1 MMTATDHS
9 GFPDGLATLQ
19 LLAVSSVV
27 FAHPSLGSAEP
38 GAGLSFARRRR
49 GPDHKS
55 ARSDTMTKRLCIR
68 LAMGALGAAVAVATA
83 AVPGRAEDKVI
94 KIGALLPIS
103 GPGSYFGVQDKQ
115 GIELALELI
124 NKTGVNGYKLD
135 VKYEDSACGP
145 LPATQA
151 AKRLLEQYKPDVILG
166 EECSDA
172 TLAIMPVVEEAKVP
186 LINAG
191 SSAIK
196 ITEPGNPWT
205 FRIFPNEVMQG
216 VDIANNAYKKLNART
231 AVLLHENTNAGIGNA
246 NVFNEAFTKLGGKVL
261 ADIGFGRDVNDFTA
275 IATRIAGLGA
285 VDVIPTYTLEGQGLK
300 ITQALMQAGV
310 TKGGDGKAI
319 QVGTIWLPFGFE
331 QKAGKAAL
339 GYVRAVQF
347 DPLDQRPVVRDF
359 IAAFKAKYNQS
370 PTHLHAHSYD
380 QIALVADVV
389 KRGGTD
395 AQSIR
400 DGLAAT
406 KNFSGVTG
414 SVAFD
419 QTNQNTSMDTIHYME
434 TLPDLTWKPLGWN

>member
-1 MMTATDHS
+1 MTMRSRRRVSFAQMVAASFAAATFVVAMTA
-9 GFPDGLATLQ
+9 
-19 LLAVSSVV
+19 
-27 FAHPSLGSAEP
+27 
-38 GAGLSFARRRR
+38 GA
-49 GPDHKS
+49 
-55 ARSDTMTKRLCIR
+55 
-68 LAMGALGAAVAVATA
+68 
-83 AVPGRAEDKVI
+83 RAEDKLI

-115 GIELALELI
+115 GIELALDQL
-124 NKTGVNGYKLD
+124 KKAGGNGYKFD
-135 VKYEDSACGP
+135 VRYEDSACSP

-151 AKRLLEQYKPDVILG
+151 AKRLLEQYKPDVVIG

-172 TLAIMPVVEEAKVP
+172 TLAVMPLLADAKVP

-196 ITEPGNPWT
+196 ITQPGTPWT
-205 FRIFPNEVMQG
+205 FRIFPDEVMQG
-216 VDIANNAYKKLNART
+216 VDLAGNAYKRLNART

-246 NVFNEAFTKLGGKVL
+246 NVFNEAFTKLGGKIL

-275 IATRIAGLGA
+275 IATRIAGLGQ

-310 TKGGDGKAI
+310 TKGGGGHAI

-339 GYVRAVQF
+339 GYVRIVQF

-359 IAAFKAKYNQS
+359 IAAFKAKYKES
-370 PTHLHAHSYD
+370 PTHLNAHAYD
-380 QIALVADVV
+380 QIMLIADTV
-389 KRGGTD
+389 KRGAKD

-400 DGLAAT
+400 DQLAAT
-406 KNFSGVTG
+406 KGFAGVTG
-414 SVAFD
+414 TVTFD
-419 QTNQNTSMDTIHYME
+419 AHNQNTSMDTIHYME
-434 TLPDLTWKPLGWN
+434 TQPDLSWKALGWN

>member
-1 MMTATDHS
+1 MISRLRSRAVVAEMIAASLIAT
-9 GFPDGLATLQ
+9 F
-19 LLAVSSVV
+19 
-27 FAHPSLGSAEP
+27 
-38 GAGLSFARRRR
+38 
-49 GPDHKS
+49 
-55 ARSDTMTKRLCIR
+55 
-68 LAMGALGAAVAVATA
+68 AVAGA
-83 AVPGRAEDKVI
+83 RAQDKVI

-115 GIELALELI
+115 GIDLAIEQL
-124 NKTGVNGYKLD
+124 NKTGVNGYKFE

-151 AKRLLEQYKPDVILG
+151 AKRMLEQYKPHVLLG

-196 ITEPGNPWT
+196 ITEPGNYWT

-216 VDIANNAYKKLNART
+216 VDLAKNAYTKLNART

-246 NVFNEAFTKLGGKVL
+246 NVFNEAFTKLGGKIL

-275 IATRIAGLGA
+275 IATRIAGLGQ

-319 QVGTIWLPFGFE
+319 QIGTIWLPFGFE

-347 DPLDQRPVVRDF
+347 DPLDKRPLVQDF

-380 QIALVADVV
+380 QILLIADTV
-389 KRGGTD
+389 KRGAND

-400 DGLAAT
+400 DALAKTQNLAAL
-406 KNFSGVTG
+406 TG
-414 SVAFD
+414 SISFD
-419 QTNQNTSMDTIHYME
+419 SHNQNTSMDTVHYME